1 MELSVQEYQYLV
13 SEITRETGAKRDGS
27 GKNLIVP
34 RCPFCGKSGGKF
46 GIYIGKATAHRR
58 PFMAHCFSCGAS
70 TRTLEQ
76 LLAAIGRM
84 DLMVLQTADI
94 AAPLNLHLLEKDE
107 AEEIDDELVPVEL
120 PDFYKRTFR
129 HPYLQRR
136 GFCFDDY
143 EYFPVGIT
151 GRLNPRYA
159 DYVVFPVIDDCTV
172 VGYVSRHTW
181 PKEDK
186 DAHNRKTRHSGGYK
200 ILRYRNSTENDFS
213 RLLYNYDAVR
223 MDETDTVILAEGIFD
238 VIALTRRLELY
249 DNSHVAAV
257 ATFGKKI
264 SDVQIY
270 KLQSKGVRTV
280 VIGYDGDAVE
290 SVKRTAERLKPYFE
304 VFIADIADAAKDW
317 DELTEA
323 EIYGIFACRL
333 LLNTN
338 SKKYRKDDTGTFLMA
353 RCTTDNLYPGRYGSG
368 GYSRLR
374 AAFHGRP
381 VGSGIHLPRR
391 RGQARVQ
398 PDGKSGCAD
407 GRRNL
412 PCGLPVRQ
420 ELVLL

>member
-70 TRTLEQ
+70 PRPLEQ

-181 PKEDK
+181 PKEDI

-304 VFIADIADAAKDW
+304 VFIADITDAAKDW

-333 LLNTN
+333 LSVLEYKL
-338 SKKYRKDDTGTFLMA
+338 KK
-353 RCTTDNLYPGRYGSG
+353 
-368 GYSRLR
+368 
-374 AAFHGRP
+374 
-381 VGSGIHLPRR
+381 
-391 RGQARVQ
+391 VQ
-398 PDGKSGCAD
+398 E
-407 GRRNL
+407 R
-412 PCGLPVRQ
+412 
-420 ELVLL
+420 

>member
-1 MELSVQEYQYLV
+1 MELSVQEYQHLV

-46 GIYIGKATAHRR
+46 GIYIGKETAHRR

-84 DLMVLQTADI
+84 DLMVSQTADI
-94 AAPLNLHLLEKDE
+94 AAPLNLHLLEEDE

-181 PKEDK
+181 PKEDI

-213 RLLYNYDAVR
+213 RLLYNYSR
-223 MDETDTVILAEGIFD
+223 WL
-238 VIALTRRLELY
+238 
-249 DNSHVAAV
+249 DNK
-257 ATFGKKI
+257 TG
-264 SDVQIY
+264 Q
-270 KLQSKGVRTV
+270 
-280 VIGYDGDAVE
+280 
-290 SVKRTAERLKPYFE
+290 YF
-304 VFIADIADAAKDW
+304 
-317 DELTEA
+317 
-323 EIYGIFACRL
+323 
-333 LLNTN
+333 
-338 SKKYRKDDTGTFLMA
+338 
-353 RCTTDNLYPGRYGSG
+353 
-368 GYSRLR
+368 
-374 AAFHGRP
+374 
-381 VGSGIHLPRR
+381 
-391 RGQARVQ
+391 
-398 PDGKSGCAD
+398 
-407 GRRNL
+407 
-412 PCGLPVRQ
+412 
-420 ELVLL
+420 

>member
-1 MELSVQEYQYLV
+1 
-13 SEITRETGAKRDGS
+13 
-27 GKNLIVP
+27 
-34 RCPFCGKSGGKF
+34 
-46 GIYIGKATAHRR
+46 
-58 PFMAHCFSCGAS
+58 
-70 TRTLEQ
+70 
-76 LLAAIGRM
+76 
-84 DLMVLQTADI
+84 MVLQTADI

-181 PKEDK
+181 PKEDI

-280 VIGYDGDAVE
+280 VIGYATGQVTE
-290 SVKRTAERLKPYFE
+290 ILMV
-304 VFIADIADAAKDW
+304 DIRVHIRPQLA
-317 DELTEA
+317 T
-323 EIYGIFACRL
+323 
-333 LLNTN
+333 
-338 SKKYRKDDTGTFLMA
+338 
-353 RCTTDNLYPGRYGSG
+353 
-368 GYSRLR
+368 
-374 AAFHGRP
+374 FHGN
-381 VGSGIHLPRR
+381 VLHL
-391 RGQARVQ
+391 
-398 PDGKSGCAD
+398 
-407 GRRNL
+407 
-412 PCGLPVRQ
+412 
-420 ELVLL
+420 